1 MRRDLAVCRELSG
14 AQTSQPASSQSQPLA
29 QVSEAA
35 RGLPQQEEASAPVA
49 KDTTMTDNAPEKNEK
64 PQAADK
70 SPSVPATAAPAPE
83 AVSESKPTA
92 QEDTKIEAAPATD
105 SKALKENSEPP
116 PNGLPSI
123 DTSAEQ
129 SKPQDQKHTDEEKP
143 PDTVNDLDSL
153 FNDPMSGGAGANADF
168 SFDQDGS
175 GNDMDFGSFG
185 GDNDNISSLLPGLED
200 YANTQPN
207 SNANEV
213 DLDQLFG
220 LSDNNQNAGDMQGG
234 TGEQQDTTFDD
245 LMDLA
250 NFDTGMDGDNGNGNN
265 AANNDL
271 DFDSLFS

>member
-1 MRRDLAVCRELSG
+1 
-14 AQTSQPASSQSQPLA
+14 
-29 QVSEAA
+29 
-35 RGLPQQEEASAPVA
+35 
-49 KDTTMTDNAPEKNEK
+49 MTDNGPEKNEK

-70 SPSVPATAAPAPE
+70 SPSIPTTAAPAPE
-83 AVSESKPTA
+83 MDSQSKPDT
-92 QEDTKIEAAPATD
+92 QEDAKPDAAPATD
-105 SKALKENSEPP
+105 SKATKENSEPP
-116 PNGLPSI
+116 PNGLPNI

-129 SKPQDQKHTDEEKP
+129 SNPQDQKSADQEKP
-143 PDTVNDLDSL
+143 PDTANDLDSL
-153 FNDPMSGGAGANADF
+153 FNDPMSGGGAGGNDF

-220 LSDNNQNAGDMQGG
+220 LSDNNQNAGDMQAGN
-234 TGEQQDTTFDD
+234 GEQQDTTFDD

-265 AANNDL
+265 TANNDL